1 MIAHTLPNTAVAYAS
16 SVQIIMCLLGVL
28 QLLLYTL
35 LISLWVK
42 KKSLRSFSEPKAR
55 TPGPCA
61 LSIQVCMR
69 VLIKSANLFVLVVAV
84 S

>member
-1 MIAHTLPNTAVAYAS
+1 MCEFTCLLGKCAS

-35 LISLWVK
+35 QISLWVK
-42 KKSLRSFSEPKAR
+42 KKSLRSFSEPKAH
-55 TPGPCA
+55 TPGLCT
-61 LSIQVCMR
+61 LSIQVRMP
-69 VLIKSANLFVLVVAV
+69 VLIKSAHLFVLAVVEV